1 MTGERELDA
10 VFLVFERKKH
20 QLYCPSLSCPLIF
33 NPLVSFQLCRFR
45 DLAACFHQIEG
56 DVEAVIQGRL

>member
-10 VFLVFERKKH
+10 VFLVFERKNISFIVLRCH
-20 QLYCPSLSCPLIF
+20 VRSFLI
-33 NPLVSFQLCRFR
+33 PLVSFQLCRFR
-45 DLAACFHQIEG
+45 DLAACFHQTEG

>member
-10 VFLVFERKKH
+10 VFLVFERKNISFIVLRCH
-20 QLYCPSLSCPLIF
+20 VIF

-45 DLAACFHQIEG
+45 DLAACFHQTEG